1 MIHGVSPVNNLVQ
14 RLIQNTGPNEGS
26 SKRQEQSISKY
37 ESLDKVSIS
46 SAAKQAA
53 SVQGS
58 HKEESG
64 ANLNAYLL
72 TPEGRPR
79 AR

>member
-26 SKRQEQSISKY
+26 GKRQEQSISKY

-46 SAAKQAA
+46 SAARQAA
-53 SVQGS
+53 SVQG
-58 HKEESG
+58 ESD
-64 ANLNAYLL
+64 NLNAYLL
-72 TPEGRPR
+72 TPEGRSR
-79 AR
+79 SR